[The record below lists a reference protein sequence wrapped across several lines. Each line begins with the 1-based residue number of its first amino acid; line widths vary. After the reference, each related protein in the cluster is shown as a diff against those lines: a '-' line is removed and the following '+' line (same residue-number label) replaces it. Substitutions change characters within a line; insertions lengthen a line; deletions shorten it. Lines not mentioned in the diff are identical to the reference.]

1 MKISLSICY
10 WILWVSFASTQE
22 DDLNEDILHR
32 FNKWLLDNPPRE
44 ETKENHR
51 FPFNHESQIL
61 DQYNNARGM
70 IMDPAGCKGND
81 NCLPPRIQ
89 RQYYDNT
96 RSKMVHPCL
105 VDPVSCF
112 KRRRRIQK
120 ERK

>member
-1 MKISLSICY
+1 
-10 WILWVSFASTQE
+10 
-22 DDLNEDILHR
+22 
-32 FNKWLLDNPPRE
+32 
-44 ETKENHR
+44 
-51 FPFNHESQIL
+51 
-61 DQYNNARGM
+61 M